1 MDTDVFC
8 SITQYLSFQ
17 GFMSNE
23 QSTNV
28 CLLFVLYFTVPS
40 NLLNSVSDNKKSNCS
55 TLTVSSLEQMF
66 MSYNKKFSIPLLIV
80 FSLTSVFRAVTSTET
95 A

>member
-1 MDTDVFC
+1 MEYLIHGYRGILLYHT
-8 SITQYLSFQ
+8 TLSFQ

-40 NLLNSVSDNKKSNCS
+40 NLLNSVSDNKKV
-55 TLTVSSLEQMF
+55 TVA
-66 MSYNKKFSIPLLIV
+66 LLQ
-80 FSLTSVFRAVTSTET
+80 
-95 A
+95 